1 MAEVPVQD
9 MMKRVGSVFKLVL
22 VASQRTVQ
30 LIEGAKP
37 LVETKKN
44 MKLGTIALLEI
55 AEGKLEF
62 GMQE

>member
-1 MAEVPVQD
+1 
-9 MMKRVGSVFKLVL
+9 MKRVGSVFKLVL